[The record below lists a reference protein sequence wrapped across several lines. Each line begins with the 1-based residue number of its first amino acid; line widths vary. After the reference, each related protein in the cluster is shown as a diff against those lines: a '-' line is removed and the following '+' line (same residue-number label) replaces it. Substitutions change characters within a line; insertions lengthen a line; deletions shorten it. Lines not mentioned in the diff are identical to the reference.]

1 MDLTFRK
8 ATAGDIDLL
17 TKTRIEVLRAANRLS
32 DDADMDEVEKQ
43 TYAYYQKALRDGAHT
58 AYLAFDNDRWICAG
72 GVSYYRVMPT
82 YHNPSGNK
90 AYIMNMYTRPEYRRL
105 GIAFRMLDLLV
116 EDARSRQ
123 IAFITLEATAMG
135 RPLYEKYGFRAMEDE
150 MILPDKRFSCRQDNG
165 EASAPS
171 SSGGQNHE

>member
-17 TKTRIEVLRAANRLS
+17 TKARIDVLRAANRLL
-32 DDADMDEVEKQ
+32 DDTGMDDVEKQ
-43 TYAYYQKALRDGAHT
+43 TYAYYQKALRDGTHT
-58 AYLAFDNDRWICAG
+58 AYLAFDGDRWIGAG

-123 IAFITLEATAMG
+123 ITFITLEATAMG
-135 RPLYEKYGFRAMEDE
+135 RPLYEKYGFLAMEDE
-150 MILPDKRFSCRQDNG
+150 MILPDR
-165 EASAPS
+165 
-171 SSGGQNHE
+171 

>member
-1 MDLTFRK
+1 MELIWRK
-8 ATAGDIDLL
+8 ATADDIDLL
-17 TKTRIEVLRAANRLS
+17 TETRIEVLRAANGLP
-32 DDADMDEVEKQ
+32 DDADMEETERQ
-43 TYAYYQKALRDGAHT
+43 SRAYYMEALRDGTHT
-58 AYLAFDNDRWICAG
+58 AYLAFDGDRWIGAG

-123 IAFITLEATAMG
+123 ITFITLEATAMG
-135 RPLYEKYGFRAMEDE
+135 RPLYEKYGFLAMEDE
-150 MILPDKRFSCRQDNG
+150 MILPDR
-165 EASAPS
+165 
-171 SSGGQNHE
+171 